1 MLPLNIAT
9 PQSLEEGGLQ
19 VLKEITRVKISQL
32 SHFKITYIFLTD
44 TIMTSKEENNLYG
57 VAIKN
62 TYEF

>member
-9 PQSLEEGGLQ
+9 PQSLEEGGLLL
-19 VLKEITRVKISQL
+19 LKEITHIKIPQL

-44 TIMTSKEENNLYG
+44 TIITSKEEKSLYA

-62 TYEF
+62 T